1 MSSRGIK
8 RLLYSARKK
17 VSSEISDLA
26 SHGFYAGGLAS
37 EGYLGGYRDA
47 LDDVLSALNGIK
59 PQRSGFWEVT
69 GWN

>member
-1 MSSRGIK
+1 MTRGI
-8 RLLYSARKK
+8 RCLLYSAHK
-17 VSSEISDLA
+17 SSEISNLA

-59 PQRSGFWEVT
+59 L
-69 GWN
+69 